1 MIEYL
6 RNWFWTYIWKPL
18 PDMPFGDWME
28 TFIRWARD
36 AWATGFDA
44 VDTALEFL
52 YLHLADGLLW
62 LPSGVMV
69 LVFAAAAW
77 AAKGWKLGVGIG
89 IGMFVVAWTPYW
101 EQTMQTLSMVLVS
114 AAIAILLAIPLG
126 IAAAESKAVSAI
138 ARPVL
143 DFMQTLPAFVYLIPV
158 VMLFSVGVV
167 PGIIATI
174 IFAMPPGVRLT
185 ELGLR
190 QVDREVVE
198 AGQAFGASPA
208 RILAR
213 IKLPLALPTIMA
225 GLNQVI
231 MLALSMVVIAG
242 LVGGGGLGSV
252 ISGSLGRLDIAAGFN
267 AGLAVVL
274 LAILLDRVTQ
284 GLSDR
289 TPVARAAKLAR

>member
-1 MIEYL
+1 MIDYL
-6 RNWFWTYIWKPL
+6 RDWFWTYVWKPL

-36 AWATGFDA
+36 SWAAGFDA
-44 VDTALEFL
+44 VDAGLEFL
-52 YLHLADGLLW
+52 YSNLAEGLLW

-69 LVFAAAAW
+69 LLFALIAW
-77 AAKGWKLGVGIG
+77 AAKGWKLGIGIG
-89 IGMFVVAWTPYW
+89 LGMFVVAWTPYW
-101 EQTMQTLSMVLVS
+101 EETMQTLSMVLVS

-126 IAAAESKAVSAI
+126 IAAAENKAVSAI

>member
-1 MIEYL
+1 
-6 RNWFWTYIWKPL
+6 
-18 PDMPFGDWME
+18 
-28 TFIRWARD
+28 
-36 AWATGFDA
+36 
-44 VDTALEFL
+44 
-52 YLHLADGLLW
+52 
-62 LPSGVMV
+62 
-69 LVFAAAAW
+69 
-77 AAKGWKLGVGIG
+77 
-89 IGMFVVAWTPYW
+89 
-101 EQTMQTLSMVLVS
+101 
-114 AAIAILLAIPLG
+114 
-126 IAAAESKAVSAI
+126 
-138 ARPVL
+138 
-143 DFMQTLPAFVYLIPV
+143 
-158 VMLFSVGVV
+158 VV

-198 AGQAFGASPA
+198 AGQAFGASPG

>member
-6 RNWFWTYIWKPL
+6 RNWFWTYVWKPL

-28 TFIRWARD
+28 TFIRWARE
-36 AWATGFDA
+36 AWSAGFDA
-44 VDTALEFL
+44 VDAGLEFL
-52 YLHLADGLLW
+52 YTHLADGLLW

-69 LVFAAAAW
+69 LLFAAAAW

-89 IGMFVVAWTPYW
+89 LGMFVVAWTPYW
-101 EQTMQTLSMVLVS
+101 EETMQTLAMVLVA
-114 AAIAILLAIPLG
+114 AAIAIALAIPLG
-126 IAAAESKAVSAI
+126 IAAAESRAFSAV

-190 QVDREVVE
+190 QVDGEVVE

-208 RILAR
+208 RILVR

-242 LVGGGGLGSV
+242 LVGGGGLGAV

-289 TPVARAAKLAR
+289 TPVARAARLAR

>member
-1 MIEYL
+1 
-6 RNWFWTYIWKPL
+6 
-18 PDMPFGDWME
+18 
-28 TFIRWARD
+28 
-36 AWATGFDA
+36 
-44 VDTALEFL
+44 
-52 YLHLADGLLW
+52 
-62 LPSGVMV
+62 
-69 LVFAAAAW
+69 
-77 AAKGWKLGVGIG
+77 
-89 IGMFVVAWTPYW
+89 
-101 EQTMQTLSMVLVS
+101 
-114 AAIAILLAIPLG
+114 
-126 IAAAESKAVSAI
+126 
-138 ARPVL
+138 
-143 DFMQTLPAFVYLIPV
+143 

>member
-69 LVFAAAAW
+69 LLFAAAAW

-126 IAAAESKAVSAI
+126 IAAAESKAVSAV

-289 TPVARAAKLAR
+289 TPVARAARLAR

>member
-6 RNWFWTYIWKPL
+6 RNWLWTYIWKPL

-69 LVFAAAAW
+69 LLFAAAAW
-77 AAKGWKLGVGIG
+77 AAKGWKLGIGIG
-89 IGMFVVAWTPYW
+89 LGMFVVAWTPYW

>member
-1 MIEYL
+1 
-6 RNWFWTYIWKPL
+6 
-18 PDMPFGDWME
+18 MPFGDWME
-28 TFIRWARD
+28 SFIRWARD

-69 LVFAAAAW
+69 LLFAAAAW
-77 AAKGWKLGVGIG
+77 AAKGWKLGIGIG

>member
-6 RNWFWTYIWKPL
+6 RNWFWTYVWKPL

-28 TFIRWARD
+28 SFIRWARD
-36 AWATGFDA
+36 AWAAGFDA
-44 VDTALEFL
+44 VDAGLEFL
-52 YLHLADGLLW
+52 YVHLADGLLW

-69 LVFAAAAW
+69 LLFAAAAW
-77 AAKGWKLGVGIG
+77 AAKGWRLGVGIG
-89 IGMFVVAWTPYW
+89 LGMFVVAWTPYW

-114 AAIAILLAIPLG
+114 AAIAILLAVPLG
-126 IAAAESKAVSAI
+126 VAAAESRAFSAI

-190 QVDREVVE
+190 QVDSEVVE

-284 GLSDR
+284 GLSER